1 MRIGEIKPLY
11 VITLEFKGLNN
22 MKKFYKV
29 KARQET
35 LYEKVVEAKSEE
47 EAYDIF
53 FETRDDYDIVQDDGL
68 EINDII
74 LCELE
79 EENHG

>member
-1 MRIGEIKPLY
+1 
-11 VITLEFKGLNN
+11 

-35 LYEKVVEAKSEE
+35 LYEKVVEAKSEK

>member
-1 MRIGEIKPLY
+1 
-11 VITLEFKGLNN
+11 

-29 KARQET
+29 IAKQET
-35 LYEKVVEAKSEE
+35 SYEKIVEAKSEE

-53 FETRDDYDIVQDDGL
+53 FETRDDYDIVKDDGL

-74 LCELE
+74 LCEE
-79 EENHG
+79 EEINHG

>member
-1 MRIGEIKPLY
+1 
-11 VITLEFKGLNN
+11 

-79 EENHG
+79 EENHAFRL

>member
-1 MRIGEIKPLY
+1 
-11 VITLEFKGLNN
+11 